1 MQKSYVN
8 AKNTRLRGKLKL
20 LYDRIKI
27 ILAGAVFP
35 DDCRCIV
42 CDKEIPKDSKYC
54 MCEDCTRD
62 FPFNNGRICVSCGA
76 PIRTESCYCLECQ
89 NHNKD
94 FDFVRSSLKY
104 EGVAKR
110 LLIQFKFYGKRWL
123 AKYLGEMLTETYLE
137 NVIDAQVI
145 VPVPISYERE
155 KSRGYNQSMLL
166 AKVLSRKLGLPI
178 VSDVLIKIKDNRQQ
192 SALSVSERREN
203 VVGTYGIFNRDR
215 VKGKKVLVV
224 DDILTTGSTIS
235 EVARQLKIAG
245 ATNVYGLVVAS
256 PKYILQMENNAI

>member
-1 MQKSYVN
+1 
-8 AKNTRLRGKLKL
+8 
-20 LYDRIKI
+20 
-27 ILAGAVFP
+27 
-35 DDCRCIV
+35 
-42 CDKEIPKDSKYC
+42 
-54 MCEDCTRD
+54 
-62 FPFNNGRICVSCGA
+62 
-76 PIRTESCYCLECQ
+76 
-89 NHNKD
+89 
-94 FDFVRSSLKY
+94 
-104 EGVAKR
+104 
-110 LLIQFKFYGKRWL
+110 
-123 AKYLGEMLTETYLE
+123 
-137 NVIDAQVI
+137 
-145 VPVPISYERE
+145 
-155 KSRGYNQSMLL
+155 MLL

>member
-42 CDKEIPKDSKYC
+42 CDKEIPKGSKYC

-62 FPFNNGRICVSCGA
+62 FPFNNGRICVRCGV
-76 PIRTESCYCLECQ
+76 PVGTEACYCLECQ
-89 NHNKD
+89 NHNKN

-123 AKYLGEMLTETYLE
+123 AKYFGEMLTETYLQ

-166 AKVLSRKLGLPI
+166 AKALSRKLGLPI

-192 SALSVSERREN
+192 SALSISERREN

-256 PKYILQMENNAI
+256 PKYILQIENNAI